1 MNTTVLRRIWF
12 LIFVSLLSICVSAH
26 GQTQSLEKPTKQ
38 IAEEQKMKEMQGL
51 LSEIQKRIE
60 ANSIAS
66 PRKRY
71 ISPSTRDPMYSDYYL
86 LVSRKIEEYGTNN
99 FPFLKEKKLYGQL
112 LLILTVNHDGRVLST
127 EIVESSGQ
135 AELDKQARKIT
146 REAGPFSPFSP
157 EMRKLSDQV
166 VLVSRFNFT
175 NSEVE
180 APQPKKP

>member
-1 MNTTVLRRIWF
+1 MNTAVLRRTWL
-12 LIFVSLLSICVSAH
+12 LICVSLLSCCVVAH
-26 GQTQSLEKPTKQ
+26 SQTQSSEKTSRQ
-38 IAEEQKMKEMQGL
+38 IAQEQKLKEMQGL
-51 LSEIQKRIE
+51 HSEIQKRID
-60 ANSIAS
+60 AKNAS

-71 ISPSTRDPMYSDYYL
+71 ISPLTRDPMYSDYYL
-86 LVSRKIEEYGTNN
+86 LVSRKIEDYGTKN

-112 LLILTVNHDGRVLST
+112 LLFLTVNHDGRVLST

-135 AELDKQARKIT
+135 AELDKQTRKIT

-157 EMRKLSDQV
+157 EMRKLTDQV

-180 APQPKKP
+180 APQPNKP